1 MMVVLILNINI
12 LQKPS
17 HGHKRDSSS
26 VRSKSSMLEKAIT
39 DLEKMVAECKLYSS
53 FEFLSSS
60 FVLNDILGLFQFPLY
75 AL

>member
-1 MMVVLILNINI
+1 
-12 LQKPS
+12 
-17 HGHKRDSSS
+17 
-26 VRSKSSMLEKAIT
+26 MLEKAIT